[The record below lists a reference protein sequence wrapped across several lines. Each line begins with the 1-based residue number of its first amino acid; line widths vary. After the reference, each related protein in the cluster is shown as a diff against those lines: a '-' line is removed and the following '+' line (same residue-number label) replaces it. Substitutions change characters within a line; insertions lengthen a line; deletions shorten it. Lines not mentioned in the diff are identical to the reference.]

1 MFVATSLVNNLNTSG
16 VKIEVTVNEDAIDRK
31 KELLKSHS
39 FEISEIDE
47 INESH
52 NNTAKIKFSTDPS
65 DDYEVRNL
73 VKTHMSAKRQQALF
87 IEESIASCFDNSLI
101 KSESDEKM
109 QITTAGAMSTKAT
122 PDATSHAE
130 KRRNCIQ
137 L

>member
-73 VKTHMSAKRQQALF
+73 VKTHMSAKR
-87 IEESIASCFDNSLI
+87 
-101 KSESDEKM
+101 
-109 QITTAGAMSTKAT
+109 
-122 PDATSHAE
+122 
-130 KRRNCIQ
+130 
-137 L
+137 